1 MVMATVTSKGQITI
15 PKSIRRTLHLNSGD
29 KVAFVMHSD
38 GEALLKPVT
47 KSVDEVF
54 GRLHQRGR
62 PALSVDQMDEAV
74 KSRFRDSQS

>member
-54 GRLHQRGR
+54 GLLHQKGR
-62 PALSVDQMDEAV
+62 PALSVDKMDESV